1 MAYTI
6 EEVVRSLQN
15 HFGEYDNGILEGE
28 FERWVEDF
36 FPNLHFSSGA
46 TRFVIWDN
54 SWKSVLKMNL
64 SAEYDEVDY
73 CQLEVSNYEEACKMG
88 IEKIL
93 LKTRKLAEIGNGDC
107 IYIQARYDS
116 DYSRLTSAQKQRLEK
131 LTRKIVRCVIFER
144 SKNLCYEGYR
154 ISDIWY
160 ARAYQMYGKKFM
172 KRFEEWTA
180 KLRIGDLHR
189 HNVGFLN
196 GQPILLDYAGY
207 FGNRARR

>member
-6 EEVVRSLQN
+6 EDVVCNLQGC
-15 HFGEYDNGILEGE
+15 FCEYENGITEGE
-28 FERWVEDF
+28 FEEWVNDH
-36 FPNLHFSSGA
+36 FPELCYSSGA
-46 TRFVIWDN
+46 TRFVIWDK
-54 SWKSVLKMNL
+54 SWRSVLKMNL

-73 CQLEVSNYEEACKMG
+73 CQLEVSNYAEACEMG

-93 LKTRKLAEIGNGDC
+93 LETRKLAEIGNGDC
-107 IYIQARYDS
+107 IYIQTRYDS
-116 DYSRLTSAQKQRLEK
+116 DYSRLSSAKKQKLEK
-131 LTRKIVRCVIFER
+131 MTRKIVQCEIFER
-144 SKNLCYEGYR
+144 SKKHCHDGYR

-160 ARAYQMYGKKFM
+160 ARAYQLYGKQFM

-180 KLRIGDLHR
+180 RFKIGDLHR